1 MTIDTPLLA
10 IDVGR
15 GTQDILV
22 YTPGQSIEN
31 SAKFVLPAPTV
42 VAGERIRHARETGRP
57 VFLEGFVMG
66 GGGISLAIRRHLS
79 SGLAVYATEQAAAT
93 LHDDPGRVRATGVRI
108 TDTAP
113 DDAVCVHT
121 TDYMEQEL
129 RAAFSRFC
137 LEYPRNIAV
146 AVQDHGFSPT
156 LSNRIFRFQH
166 MQGMLD
172 RGDWQIFSLIA
183 DPPDPDMTRMQAIH
197 MQVPAALVTDTG
209 PAALIGALCDPFVR
223 EKAETGITLVNA
235 GNGHTLC
242 CTLRGEEIYGIFEH
256 HTGAL
261 DQTGLM
267 RHIRRL
273 QDGTLDGREI
283 FEEGG
288 HGAAVRKPLSADAIA
303 VTGPNRRRLLPDA
316 YQAAP
321 FGDMMLT
328 GCFGLLRVWEQL
340 RESR

>member
-1 MTIDTPLLA
+1 MAIDTPLLA

-22 YTPGQSIEN
+22 YTPGQPIES
-31 SAKFVLPAPTV
+31 SAKLVLPAPTV
-42 VAGERIRHARETGRP
+42 VAAERIRRARDAGRP
-57 VFLEGFVMG
+57 VFLKGSVMG
-66 GGGISLAIRRHLS
+66 GGAISLAIRKHLS
-79 SGLAVYATEQAAAT
+79 ADLAVYATEQAAAT
-93 LHDDPGRVRATGVRI
+93 LHDDPDRVRAMGVRI
-108 TDTAP
+108 TESAP
-113 DDAVCVHT
+113 EDAVLIHT

-129 RAAFSRFC
+129 RTAFSGFN

-166 MQGMLD
+166 MQTMLD
-172 RGDWQIFSLIA
+172 EGDWQIQSLIA
-183 DPPDPDMTRMQAIH
+183 DPPRPEMTRMQAIRD
-197 MQVPAALVTDTG
+197 QAPDALVTDTG
-209 PAALIGALCDPFVR
+209 PAALIGALCDPWVR
-223 EKAETGITLVNA
+223 EKANTGITLVNA

-242 CTLRGEEIYGIFEH
+242 CTLSGEEVYGIFEH

-261 DQTGLM
+261 DQAGLM
-267 RHIRRL
+267 HHIRRL
-273 QDGTLDGREI
+273 KDGTLTGKEI
-283 FEEGG
+283 FDEGG
-288 HGAAVRKPLSADAIA
+288 HGAAVRRPLSADAIA

-328 GCFGLLRVWEQL
+328 GCFGLLRVWDRL
-340 RESR
+340 RVGR